1 MTGLDD
7 QAEVRRE
14 GALVGG
20 TRSLIVGVR
29 RRHVVRQLAR
39 ALEHLALVIGSVGV
53 FDFLCHRFNLI
64 HAVRDTDEV
73 TPGNAVERMT
83 GGADLLVHQVTSPD
97 AGDGSGFC
105 EGPEHFGK

>member
-20 TRSLIVGVR
+20 TCSLIVGVR
-29 RRHVVRQLAR
+29 RRQVVRKLAR

-53 FDFLCHRFNLI
+53 FDFLCHCFGLI
-64 HAVRDTDEV
+64 RGVGDTNKV
-73 TPGNAVERMT
+73 TPGNAVKRMT
-83 GGADLLVHQVTSPD
+83 GGADFLVHQVTSPD
-97 AGDGSGFC
+97 AGDGV
-105 EGPEHFGK
+105 P